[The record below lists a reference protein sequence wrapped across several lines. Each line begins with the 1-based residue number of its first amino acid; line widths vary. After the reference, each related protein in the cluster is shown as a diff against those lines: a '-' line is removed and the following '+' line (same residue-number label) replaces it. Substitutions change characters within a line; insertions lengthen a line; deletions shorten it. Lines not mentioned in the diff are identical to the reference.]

1 MCPSAAA
8 SSLIPSSLPPDQL
21 NEPKRLLQ
29 SPLAVLP
36 GQCSLPRIS
45 PTMGAIQLIGS
56 TKMEEEGED
65 GSALAPPPAPPLLSA
80 MTLSP
85 PPAAVMSAPTS
96 RSAFQK
102 SRNRRCPRAA
112 STGITLW
119 AEHRNILHFRQR
131 YTVTWVCGGGGFSV
145 QGSRRE
151 PFADDSEDN

>member
-65 GSALAPPPAPPLLSA
+65 GSALAPPPPAPPLLSA

-85 PPAAVMSAPTS
+85 PPDAVMSAPTS

-119 AEHRNILHFRQR
+119 AEHRNILHLRQR
-131 YTVTWVCGGGGFSV
+131 YTVTWGGGGGARSGE
-145 QGSRRE
+145 QKGAICR
-151 PFADDSEDN
+151 